1 MLSYNVNSR
10 TLIGQQTVRRAQR
23 RLWQFV
29 FVCATLL
36 LGYQMT
42 QANFITYSAD
52 GVEIGY
58 SILVWMLYLSGVVA
72 IFIKPRIGVY
82 LTLPL
87 AVAGDA
93 VLSWWYPFDLNFS
106 SEESLLYLHDSIII
120 SPLESFLI
128 FTIIAFLIPTI
139 IGGGR
144 NALAN
149 ITFGSLFWHS
159 VIFMGFAAV
168 GVVYGLGRGGD
179 SNIGLWEA
187 RAIFYIPLC
196 VFAASNLITT
206 RRQINTLITCIVLG
220 VTFEGFVGTR
230 FFIFTMRGSFA
241 GFGDIMDHPSA
252 IHMNAIFIYAAAI
265 FVYRVAWP
273 RRFFLLSVFP
283 FIAITYLAAQRRSA
297 FISLGIALGLLL
309 LMVFRLYR
317 KLFYVLAPTAAVM
330 GVLYLGAFW
339 NSGSP
344 IALPAQAVKSVIAT
358 DNSSEA
364 DRLSNVYREIEN
376 ININWTIRNHPLMG
390 IGFGQK
396 FLILIPMAD
405 ISFFE
410 WYEYITHNS
419 VVWIWMKAGL
429 GGFVSMLFMIGAALQ
444 IGARAMWKMPNNEM
458 GAATAFFTLYLLMH
472 MIFAY
477 VDMSWS
483 AQSMLFVG
491 TSIGIL
497 NVIEKIMRQPVD
509 LPETRWKWVPE
520 PQPPLGWRED

>member
-1 MLSYNVNSR
+1 MLSYNVNAR
-10 TLIGQQTVRRAQR
+10 TLEGQQLVRRAQR
-23 RLWQFV
+23 RLWQFA

-36 LGYQMT
+36 LGYQMV
-42 QANFITYSAD
+42 QASFITYSAD

-72 IFIKPRIGVY
+72 IFVKPRLGVY
-82 LTLPL
+82 MTLPL
-87 AVAGDA
+87 ALAGDA

-106 SEESLLYLHDSIII
+106 SEESLLYLHDSVII

-128 FTIIAFLIPTI
+128 FTVLAWLIPTI

-144 NALAN
+144 NTLAN
-149 ITFGSLFWHS
+149 ITFGSLTWHAI
-159 VIFMGFAAV
+159 IFAGFAAV
-168 GVVYGLGRGGD
+168 GLFYGLGTGGD

-196 VFAASNLITT
+196 VITTSNLIQT
-206 RRQINTLITCIVLG
+206 RRHVNTLITCIVVG

-230 FFIFTMRGSFA
+230 FFIFFMRGSLA

-252 IHMNAIFIYAAAI
+252 IHMNSIFVYCAAI
-265 FVYRVAWP
+265 FLYKVAWP
-273 RRFFLLSVFP
+273 RRIFVLSILP
-283 FIAITYLAAQRRSA
+283 FVAITYIAAQRRSA
-297 FISLGIALGLLL
+297 FISLGVALGLLL

-317 KLFYVLAPTAAVM
+317 RLFYVMAPLAVIFGIA
-330 GVLYLGAFW
+330 YLLAFW

-344 IALPAQAVKSVIAT
+344 IALPAQAVKSVIST
-358 DNSSEA
+358 DASSES
-364 DRLSNVYREIEN
+364 DRNSNLYRDVEN
-376 ININWTIRNHPLMG
+376 ININWTIRNNPMMG
-390 IGFGQK
+390 VGFGHK
-396 FLILIPMAD
+396 FWVLIPMAD

-429 GGFVSMLFMIGAALQ
+429 GGFATMVLMIGVALQ
-444 IGARAMWKMPNNEM
+444 NGARAMWRMPNNDM
-458 GAATAFFTLYLLMH
+458 GAATAFFTLYVLMH

-483 AQSMLFVG
+483 AQNMLFLG
-491 TSIGIL
+491 TALGVI
-497 NVIEKIMRQPVD
+497 NVIETIMKKPVP
-509 LPETRWKWVPE
+509 LPQTRWPWVPE
-520 PQPPLGWRED
+520 PEPALGLRED